1 MKKKNF
7 MSREK
12 FFWVNPSLYN
22 AREWPF
28 KTRYAIGVRL
38 ADFRAR
44 NEKVFRFLIKGK
56 MYSIPRDM
64 AFHFGLKY
72 MIPHGVLPNIL
83 PLDMFIVGDSPEGC
97 HAKGNGKT
105 MKPLTD
111 QGKGAETQKEGMT
124 LRLFA

>member
-1 MKKKNF
+1 MGKIKDY
-7 MSREK
+7 MARDK
-12 FFWVNPSLYN
+12 FFYVNPSLYN

-72 MIPHGVLPNIL
+72 MIPSGVLPNLL
-83 PLDMFIVGDSPEGC
+83 PLDVFNVVEVKSDSKAVQSRTPWQL
-97 HAKGNGKT
+97 
-105 MKPLTD
+105 PLMATN
-111 QGKGAETQKEGMT
+111 
-124 LRLFA
+124 

>member
-1 MKKKNF
+1 MKKKDF

-22 AREWPF
+22 DRQWPF

-72 MIPHGVLPNIL
+72 MIPIGSLPNLL
-83 PLDMFIVGDSPEGC
+83 PLDCFTVQDMTVP
-97 HAKGNGKT
+97 AGKT
-105 MKPLTD
+105 YDIQQTTM
-111 QGKGAETQKEGMT
+111 
-124 LRLFA
+124 FAWS

>member
-1 MKKKNF
+1 MVKKKDF

-12 FFWVNPSLYN
+12 FFYVSPVLFND
-22 AREWPF
+22 RQWPF

-72 MIPHGVLPNIL
+72 MIPHGVLPNLL
-83 PLDMFIVGDSPEGC
+83 PLDVFQVQDMTPKKKEVVNFQLAFI
-97 HAKGNGKT
+97 
-105 MKPLTD
+105 
-111 QGKGAETQKEGMT
+111 
-124 LRLFA
+124 